1 MRYAKPLQ
9 KGQTIGIVA
18 PSFGCTT
25 EPHITRLKTARDKW
39 EKKGYHLRIGDCVYR
54 SDGLGISTD
63 PRSAAEELTKFY
75 LDPDISAMISAGGG
89 EEMCETVGFT
99 DFDMLKKAPPKWFMS
114 FSDNTNFIFPL
125 VTVADT
131 AAVYGPNIGEFGK
144 AWERSERDAL
154 GLMTGDVSTVKGF
167 SGFEGADAAQ
177 GYSAGGT
184 SPDLRYELTQKK
196 VLHTFLP
203 ADSDLRE
210 AGRRESVQISGRL
223 LGGCLDVLDNLVG
236 TELDQTQQFM
246 NRYGPVI
253 WVLEA
258 CDLRPL
264 QIRRAMWHLSE
275 AGWFD
280 TAVGFLIGRPYAA
293 FGREEMGVNQ
303 YNAVTD
309 MVTQYHVPVI
319 MDADV
324 GHIHPTMPL
333 LMGSLAHLSVTGNE
347 IQIEMERK

>member
-18 PSFGCTT
+18 PSFGCTI
-25 EPHITRLKTARDKW
+25 EPYITRLKTAREKW
-39 EKKGYHLRIGDCVYR
+39 EKKGFHLKIGDCVYR

-63 PRSAAEELTKFY
+63 PRSAAEELTRFY
-75 LDPDISAMISAGGG
+75 LDDEVSAMISAGGG

-99 DFDMLKKAPPKWFMS
+99 DFDILRKAEPKWFMD

-125 VTVADT
+125 VTVAAT
-131 AAVYGPNIGEFGK
+131 AAIYGPNIGEFGK
-144 AWERSERDAL
+144 AWERSERDAA

-167 SGFEGADAAQ
+167 AGFEGTDAAE
-177 GYSAGGT
+177 GYFSGST

-196 VLHTFLP
+196 VLHSYLP
-203 ADSDLRE
+203 TDSELRE
-210 AGRRESVQISGRL
+210 AGRREPVRMQGRL
-223 LGGCLDVLDNLVG
+223 LGGCLDVLENLTG
-236 TELDQTQQFM
+236 TELDQTQQFL
-246 NRYGPVI
+246 NRYGAVI

-258 CDLRPL
+258 CDLGPL
-264 QIRRAMWHLSE
+264 QIRRAVWHLSE

-280 TAVGFLIGRPYAA
+280 TAAGFVIGRPFAA
-293 FGREEMGVNQ
+293 YGQEVMGVNQ

-309 MVTQYHVPVI
+309 MVKQYHVPVI

-333 LMGSLAHLSVTGNE
+333 LMGSMAEVNAVGND
-347 IQIEMERK
+347 IQIHMERK